1 MWGPVYGDG
10 NMAEIPRMS
19 PTHHHRGFCIVCFRG
34 EWSPS
39 PPSVLLGSS
48 ILHGNCMGHHARGP
62 YRPIY
67 MGPGPFPWSLECL
80 EHCLRR
86 WPGCPHPQQTRGRWR
101 GRVAL
106 CGECMDTA
114 RISSVISATHAGFT
128 WAVSVHAAVLTV
140 GPLSSGLPSMVPP
153 PTISLSRANCM
164 ERGWA
169 SWV

>member
-19 PTHHHRGFCIVCFRG
+19 PTHHHRGLCVLVCFRG

-39 PPSVLLGSS
+39 ARSVLLVSS
-48 ILHGNCMGHHARGP
+48 ILQGNRMGHHARGP

-67 MGPGPFPWSLECL
+67 MGPGPFPWFLECL
-80 EHCLRR
+80 EHCMRR
-86 WPGCPHPQQTRGRWR
+86 WPVCPHPQQTRGRWR
-101 GRVAL
+101 GCV
-106 CGECMDTA
+106 DTA
-114 RISSVISATHAGFT
+114 RISSVILATHAGFT

-153 PTISLSRANCM
+153 PTISRANCM
-164 ERGWA
+164 EWGWA